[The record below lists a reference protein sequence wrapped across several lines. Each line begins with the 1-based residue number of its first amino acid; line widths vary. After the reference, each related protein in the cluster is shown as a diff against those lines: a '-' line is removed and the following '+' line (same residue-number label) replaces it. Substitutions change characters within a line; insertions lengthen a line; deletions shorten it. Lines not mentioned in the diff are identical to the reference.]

1 MTDSIKNLDETEQ
14 AKLNETTETK
24 RVEGKIIK
32 VSDEG
37 WGFIS
42 SRDIKFTR
50 IFCHWTALLQNTKN
64 FTELKM
70 GMRVEFTPISI
81 PEKGVRAVKIN
92 VLD

>member
-50 IFCHWTALLQNTKN
+50 IFFHWTALLQNTKN